1 MWYIIFSVTE
11 VAKMTEN
18 EELKIISDSL
28 LKFLIHENN
37 LLSKSVFEIYNN
49 WTAST
54 QTQIIFANNVRWALR
69 FIRNKK
75 NSPVLKNKVFAELL
89 EQK

>member
-1 MWYIIFSVTE
+1 
-11 VAKMTEN
+11 MTEN
-18 EELKIISDSL
+18 EELVIISDSL

-37 LLSKSVFEIYNN
+37 LSSKDAFEIYNS

-54 QTQIIFANNVRWALR
+54 QTQIIFANNVKWALR

-89 EQK
+89 EHK

>member
-1 MWYIIFSVTE
+1 
-11 VAKMTEN
+11 MTEN
-18 EELKIISDSL
+18 EELVIISDSL
-28 LKFLIHENN
+28 LKFLILENN
-37 LLSKSVFEIYNN
+37 LSSKDAFEIYNS

-54 QTQIIFANNVRWALR
+54 QTQIIFANNVKWALR

-89 EQK
+89 EHK

>member
-1 MWYIIFSVTE
+1 
-11 VAKMTEN
+11 MTEN

-28 LKFLIHENN
+28 LKFLIYENN

>member
-1 MWYIIFSVTE
+1 
-11 VAKMTEN
+11 MTEN

-37 LLSKSVFEIYNN
+37 LLSKSVVEIYNN

>member
-1 MWYIIFSVTE
+1 
-11 VAKMTEN
+11 MTEN
-18 EELKIISDSL
+18 EELVIISDSL

-37 LLSKSVFEIYNN
+37 LSSKDVFEIYNS

-89 EQK
+89 EHK

>member
-1 MWYIIFSVTE
+1 
-11 VAKMTEN
+11 MTEN

-28 LKFLIHENN
+28 LKFLIYEND
-37 LLSKSVFEIYNN
+37 LSSKSTFEIYNN

-54 QTQIIFANNVRWALR
+54 QTQIIFANNVKWALR

-89 EQK
+89 EQ

>member
-1 MWYIIFSVTE
+1 
-11 VAKMTEN
+11 MTEN
-18 EELKIISDSL
+18 EELVIISDSL
-28 LKFLIHENN
+28 LKFLIYENN
-37 LLSKSVFEIYNN
+37 LSSKDAFEIYNS

-54 QTQIIFANNVRWALR
+54 QTQIIFANNVKWALR

-89 EQK
+89 EHK